1 MVQPFLKVEYM
12 SFRKYG
18 GADRNATNNIVRSHF
33 TTSDNLNVTR
43 QIGDTNTNVVFKS
56 DIKLV
61 GASGPS
67 GIGIYFAD
75 GTFQYT
81 AGGTG
86 SGSSVTGP
94 TGPTGPQGFTG
105 SSGTGGLPPAGPY
118 GSYLYSDGSS
128 WQVDSDKIHLG
139 TNAGFH
145 SQGLQTIA
153 IGVNAG
159 YTGQGLDSIAIGTD
173 AGSLNQDNVSIAIG
187 RWAGAYNQKNDSVA
201 VGFQAGYNNQGGHSI
216 AVGYS
221 AGGINQKHYS
231 VALGY
236 EAGLYDQSANAIAIG
251 HEAGHTGQQPYSIA
265 VGFLSGQ
272 VEQSTHA
279 ISIGTESGRTSQGEN
294 SIAIGYLAGET
305 NQEGNS
311 IVINATGIALNNNI
325 YSSLRIKPIRP
336 DVGLSTLKY
345 NASSGEITYDTA
357 KTFVIDHPLNPRK
370 HLVHGCLEGPEG
382 GVYYRGKAEIT
393 NNESTTIILPEYVDA
408 VARDFTVQL
417 TQIHNGTKV
426 TSNLQTSEVENGRFV
441 VYGSNCKFF
450 WLVHGKRCD
459 IDVEPDKSTT
469 VVKGSGPYRWI

>member
-1 MVQPFLKVEYM
+1 M

-86 SGSSVTGP
+86 SGSGVTGP
-94 TGPTGPQGFTG
+94 TGPNGDTGPPGPA
-105 SSGTGGLPPAGPY
+105 GTGGLPPTGPY
-118 GSYLYSDGSS
+118 GSYLYSDGSD
-128 WQVDSDKIHLG
+128 WRVDSDKIHLG

-145 SQGLQTIA
+145 IQGLETTAIGKEAGHSHQGLEAIA
-153 IGVNAG
+153 IGKRAG
-159 YTGQGLDSIAIGTD
+159 WTGQGNT
-173 AGSLNQDNVSIAIG
+173 SIAIG
-187 RWAGAYNQKNDSVA
+187 RWAGLYHQSNNSISI
-201 VGFQAGYNNQGGHSI
+201 GEQAGYDNQSNGCVAIGNL
-216 AVGYS
+216 
-221 AGGINQKHYS
+221 AGGINQKSGS
-231 VALGY
+231 VALGR
-236 EAGLYDQSANAIAIG
+236 EAGMYNQQSNAIAIG
-251 HEAGHTGQQPYSIA
+251 LDAGHTGQQPYSIA

-426 TSNLQTSEVENGRFV
+426 NPILQTSEVENGRFV

-459 IDVEPDKSTT
+459 IDIEPDKSTT